1 MKDFHQA
8 NRFTTQE
15 DEAYC
20 LLSLAYLSLFP
31 FSGLTSGGFPS
42 AGKGESDYPVAIS
55 SGKVLLD
62 DIVGKIS
69 PAAWTTS
76 SGAET
81 FDFQNNALSY
91 IFQYGI
97 LTGKVDCD
105 DSEKSSIINCDG
117 ECEDVNN
124 RHWNMSHQ
132 SNNVNIWW
140 NM

>member
-15 DEAYC
+15 DE
-20 LLSLAYLSLFP
+20 
-31 FSGLTSGGFPS
+31 GGFPS

-76 SGAET
+76 SGAAT
-81 FDFQNNALSY
+81 FDFQN
-91 IFQYGI
+91 
-97 LTGKVDCD
+97 
-105 DSEKSSIINCDG
+105 
-117 ECEDVNN
+117 
-124 RHWNMSHQ
+124 
-132 SNNVNIWW
+132 SNY
-140 NM
+140 